1 MSTFGERLRH
11 ARESQGLT
19 LAQASMETRIL
30 QKSLDALEQG
40 DFHLLPNDVVVKG
53 FVRNYSQFLGLPP
66 EEMID
71 LYRRERNNLSTK
83 IQVVPATRIIPQ
95 RSYIFPNF
103 FGVFFV
109 TIALIGLTYT
119 ILNATG
125 YLGSASQI
133 EGEQAVVVEAVATPT
148 PLATVPALTS
158 QTEPSPSPQMGTPVA
173 LAPLVAP
180 RTPSIV
186 PGRQPAGFEVPAP
199 TTTAPALSPSVSHPT
214 ASVSPESEAPIVVD
228 VAVEP
233 GEVRSWLRITVDERV
248 VYEGIMQPGE
258 GEVFQVNRRIEI
270 RAGNPPAVN
279 VGVNGAPPEP
289 LGTVPGQP
297 INWTWPPM

>member
-1 MSTFGERLRH
+1 MRR
-11 ARESQGLT
+11 ARENQGLT

-30 QKSLDALEQG
+30 QKSLDALERG
-40 DFHLLPNDVVVKG
+40 DFNLLPNDVVVKG
-53 FVRNYSQFLGLPP
+53 FVRNYSRFLGLPP

-71 LYRRERNNLSTK
+71 LYRRERTNATTR

-125 YLGSASQI
+125 YLGSANQV
-133 EGEQAVVVEAVATPT
+133 ERHNAAAVEAVATPT
-148 PLATVPALTS
+148 PLATVAAPASAAAT
-158 QTEPSPSPQMGTPVA
+158 PSTLQMGTPVA
-173 LAPLVAP
+173 VAP
-180 RTPSIV
+180 PLSPVTPSAT
-186 PGRQPAGFEVPAP
+186 PEKRPAGFEVPAP
-199 TTTAPALSPSVSHPT
+199 AASVPALSPVAATSPT
-214 ASVSPESEAPIVVD
+214 ASITPDSEAPIVVD
-228 VAVEP
+228 VAIEP
-233 GEVRSWLRITVDERV
+233 GEGNSWLRVTVDERI

-258 GEVFQVNRRIEI
+258 GEIFQVNRKIDI
-270 RAGNPPAVN
+270 RAGNPPV
-279 VGVNGAPPEP
+279 VSIGVNGAPPEP

-297 INWTWPPM
+297 VNWTWPPL